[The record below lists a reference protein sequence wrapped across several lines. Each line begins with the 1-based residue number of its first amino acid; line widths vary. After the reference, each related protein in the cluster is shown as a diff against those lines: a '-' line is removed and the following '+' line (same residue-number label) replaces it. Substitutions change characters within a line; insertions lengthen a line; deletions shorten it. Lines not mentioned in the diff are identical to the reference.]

1 GVANSGDVNT
11 GAFIS
16 GSYSNGLFWRGDH
29 QGLIGIS
36 YALVVP
42 EIPIHAGISIPV
54 NIPFGGDVGDIN
66 IPSVTIPQIQLR
78 TYFLD
83 ILFGGVGPITTPPVR
98 ISGPEVA
105 GVLGGPMTSIDIN
118 IDAGVGPVY
127 FSLIDIP
134 AAPGFG
140 NSTSSPSSGFFNSG
154 TGSVS
159 GFGNFGVNS
168 SGWVN
173 FGSGSSG
180 VQNVGALQSGLA

>member
-1 GVANSGDVNT
+1 NTGVANSGDVNT

-36 YALVVP
+36 YGITIPAVP
-42 EIPIHAGISIPV
+42 AHIDGRIPV
-54 NIPFGGDVGDIN
+54 AIPMTMSSSDTIFHA
-66 IPSVTIPQIQLR
+66 VTIPQFPAS
-78 TYFLD
+78 FL
-83 ILFGGVGPITTPPVR
+83 GVALHSQPVTIPAFTITGPAATAI
-98 ISGPEVA
+98 
-105 GVLGGPMTSIDIN
+105 LGGP
-118 IDAGVGPVY
+118 IDALVIHTAGGIGPARLS
-127 FSLIDIP
+127 FIDIP

-154 TGSVS
+154 MGSVS

-180 VQNVGALQSGLA
+180 VQNVGALQ